1 MKELLSRKKW
11 QYLFYTCSHPSDGFY
26 WIRHQEKGSVP
37 IALLMVLLFS
47 LTFSLNRMYAS
58 FVVNTVNPQTVNS
71 LTELIAVLAL
81 YMILCVGNWSIT
93 CLMDG
98 EGRFKD
104 IVIAVGYAMLPLIV
118 SFALAT
124 VLSQAV
130 AENEEAFYTLIL
142 VAGITYAAV
151 MMLIGIMQVHNYTF
165 GKTLGTLLLT
175 LLAVFI
181 ILFLI
186 MLVFHFISQVI
197 TFFESIYTELIFR
210 S

>member
-1 MKELLSRKKW
+1 MKELISREKW
-11 QYLFYTCSHPSDGFY
+11 RYLFYTFSHPSDGFY

-37 IALLMVLLFS
+37 IAMLLVVLFS
-47 LTFSLNRMYAS
+47 LSFSLNRMYAS
-58 FVVNTVNPQTVNS
+58 FVVNPVNPQTVNS
-71 LTELIAVLAL
+71 LTELFGVLSL
-81 YMILCVGNWSIT
+81 FVILCVGNWSIT

-118 SFALAT
+118 TFALAT
-124 VLSQAV
+124 VVSQAV

-142 VAGITYAAV
+142 AVGIAYAAV
-151 MMLIGIMQVHNYTF
+151 MALIGIMQVHNYTL
-165 GKTLGTLLLT
+165 GKTLVTLLLT

-181 ILFLI
+181 IIFLLL
-186 MLVFHFISQVI
+186 LVLNLLSQVL
-197 TFFESIYTELIFR
+197 TFFRSIYTELIFR